1 MNDPSFPPIR
11 RVVTDHDDD
20 HDDDNVAKVIFD
32 GAATNARRPPTF
44 LP

>member
-11 RVVTDHDDD
+11 RVVTD